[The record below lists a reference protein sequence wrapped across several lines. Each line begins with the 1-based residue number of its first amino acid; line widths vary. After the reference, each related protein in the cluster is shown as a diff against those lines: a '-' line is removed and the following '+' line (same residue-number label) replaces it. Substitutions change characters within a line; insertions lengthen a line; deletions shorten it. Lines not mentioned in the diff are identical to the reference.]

1 MGLERKA
8 ILMTLNHADSSF
20 VDSGIRINYK
30 SLKFK
35 KFVTKIAIFVNA
47 NVLDT

>member
-8 ILMTLNHADSSF
+8 ILMTLNHADSLCA
-20 VDSGIRINYK
+20 DSEIRINYN

-47 NVLDT
+47 NVSDT